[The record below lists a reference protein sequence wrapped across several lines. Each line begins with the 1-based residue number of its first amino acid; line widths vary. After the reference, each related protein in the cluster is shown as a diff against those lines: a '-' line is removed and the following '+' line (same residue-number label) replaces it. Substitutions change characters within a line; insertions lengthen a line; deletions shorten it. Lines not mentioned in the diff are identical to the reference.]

1 MKTPVEAEAQKKIGF
16 PKREKMEAKMYMEP
30 KGINTSLVDF
40 NNGQV
45 VDVLKKIVYEESSN
59 LSTYNKT
66 LRGSLD
72 V

>member
-1 MKTPVEAEAQKKIGF
+1 
-16 PKREKMEAKMYMEP
+16 MYMEL
-30 KGINTSLVDF
+30 KGINNSLVDF

-59 LSTYNKT
+59 LSAYNKT

-72 V
+72 EKRT

>member
-1 MKTPVEAEAQKKIGF
+1 
-16 PKREKMEAKMYMEP
+16 MYMEP

-45 VDVLKKIVYEESSN
+45 IDVLKKIVYEESGN
-59 LSTYNKT
+59 LSAYNRS

-72 V
+72 EKRS